1 MTLMAVHI
9 LPWLQN
15 SRQLT
20 CSEATSLLYILG
32 NFYCD
37 IAMRT
42 WNTYLL
48 VRVIIFILRRFPMA
62 Q

>member
-1 MTLMAVHI
+1 MTLMTIPI

-15 SRQLT
+15 SSQLT
-20 CSEATSLLYILG
+20 CLEATSLLYILG
-32 NFYCD
+32 HFYCD

-42 WNTYLL
+42 ENTYLL
-48 VRVIIFILRRFPMA
+48 VRVIIFILRQFPMA